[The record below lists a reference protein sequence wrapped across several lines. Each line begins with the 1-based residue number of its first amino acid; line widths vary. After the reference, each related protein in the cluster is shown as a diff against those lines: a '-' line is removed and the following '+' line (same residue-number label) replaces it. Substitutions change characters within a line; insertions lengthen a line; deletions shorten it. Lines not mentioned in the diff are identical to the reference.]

1 VRWSGR
7 WPTLTVG
14 GAVHGITF
22 FFVTTEG
29 GTAALLG
36 IPLSALIL
44 ALTARDVASGAGTA
58 VSRFFFIASLV
69 SLAVWIGWLVA
80 NGGRLVE
87 PCEVLHC

>member
-1 VRWSGR
+1 MTWFGR
-7 WPTLTVG
+7 WPTLTLG
-14 GAVHGITF
+14 GAIHGLTF

-36 IPLSALIL
+36 IPLSAIIVV
-44 ALTARDVASGAGTA
+44 LTGRDVAIGAGSA
-58 VSRFFFIASLV
+58 VSRFFLIASLV
-69 SLAVWIGWLVA
+69 SLALWIGWLVA